1 MSVDCLSTG
10 VFVADHLCAP
20 ITHIPDP
27 GELVLTERLVLNIGG
42 CAANLAIDLAR
53 QGASVGVAGCVGQD
67 IFGRF
72 VAETLNEAG
81 VDTQGLRQLENVGTA
96 GTLIVNVRGQ
106 DRRFIHTLGANA
118 VMQPSD
124 IPLDLVRQSRVL
136 YVGGYLLL
144 AAMDPQGLAD
154 VFAAARAAGVLT
166 VLDVVVP
173 GPGDH
178 WSALEPLLPVTDL
191 FLPNDDEARAIT
203 GLTDPVAQAE
213 RFQQAG
219 ACTTVITTGA
229 NGTWLVNDK
238 QRLRAGAYEVEFV
251 DGTGAGDAFDAG
263 YIAGLLAG
271 WDERRCLE
279 YGSALGASCV
289 RAVGTTPGVFTRDE
303 AEAFIREHP
312 LPIDTL

>member
-1 MSVDCLSTG
+1 MRIDCLSTG
-10 VFVADHLCAP
+10 VVVADHLCAP
-20 ITHIPDP
+20 VSHLPEP

-53 QGASVGVAGCVGQD
+53 QGASVGLAGCVGQD

-81 VDTQGLRQLENVGTA
+81 VDTRGLRQLAEVGTA
-96 GTLIVNVRGQ
+96 GTLIVNVSGQ
-106 DRRFIHTLGANA
+106 DRRFIHALGANA

-124 IPLDLVRQSRVL
+124 IPLDLVRNSRVL

-144 AAMDPQGLAD
+144 AAMDPHALAE
-154 VFAAARAAGVLT
+154 VFAAARAADVLT

-178 WSALEPLLPVTDL
+178 FSALEPLLPVTDL

-203 GLTDPVAQAE
+203 GLSDPIAQAQ
-213 RFQQAG
+213 RFQDAG
-219 ACTTVITTGA
+219 ARTTVITAGA
-229 NGTWLVNDK
+229 NGTWLVND
-238 QRLRAGAYEVEFV
+238 QMRLRAGAYEVEFV

-263 YIAGLLAG
+263 FIAGLLAG
-271 WDERRCLE
+271 WDERRCLQ

-289 RAVGTTPGVFTRDE
+289 RAVGTTPGVFTRAE
-303 AEAFIREHP
+303 AEAYIDLHP
-312 LPIDTL
+312 LQIDTL